1 MLYFIYGC
9 VYSCLYSFY
18 ILYMSNYNF
27 ILLSLVFGLCDW
39 GWHYINFDV
48 VEEFE
53 VYYVFASCILLLS
66 FLYYS
71 LYDPEV
77 FKNANV
83 INIISSVASLGTIK
97 SIAKMFYLTHKQKKR
112 ILVDEIKKSFK
123 AHNI

>member
-1 MLYFIYGC
+1 
-9 VYSCLYSFY
+9 
-18 ILYMSNYNF
+18 MSNYNF